1 LTGIKLRSY
10 GGRVISPTIES
21 PIWRGWNSRKR
32 ISTVPKTFVRDVGF
46 AVAAGCSDQQRR
58 ALPVGRLDDSLTR

>member
-1 LTGIKLRSY
+1 
-10 GGRVISPTIES
+10 
-21 PIWRGWNSRKR
+21 
-32 ISTVPKTFVRDVGF
+32 VPKTFVRDVGF